1 MTKLPSRRTDDR
13 LAIPATRTD
22 GVPEEPALGL
32 EQFAALLR
40 QSVWFMLA
48 CSLVAAGAAAVY
60 VERLTPVYE
69 ARVSLRIQ
77 DREPNLPDI
86 FRTLSSAGGLNT
98 EMEVLSSRTLV
109 EDVTKDLALQVQ
121 IASPAGSA
129 RDTML
134 QDIQVSPG
142 TKAGTYRLARQPD
155 GGFDVTD
162 DASGK
167 RLAGARPGEL
177 LTLRG
182 ATFRLAGPTER
193 MKEIKIRVQSFRDA
207 VLQAQRALAVSRV
220 GREADVLAIQ
230 FQDGDPDL
238 VWRVPNAVVQHFMKR
253 REETQKLQAASQVR
267 FLRGQIDT
275 LAVQLR
281 KSEEELKRFR
291 ESARVVNPGE
301 EASKQIGRL
310 VELESGRST
319 IEAERSSLARLLA
332 QVDSER
338 AASGSS
344 PQSPYRR
351 LFASPSLFQSQAA
364 SQMISA
370 LTQVEDQRV
379 ALLTRR
385 TEQDPEVQRLT
396 ARMAELEGQLGSIA
410 RTYLQGLTDQV
421 DSRDSSIARF
431 SRELGTLP
439 GKELEYAR
447 LERTPTVLKDMYA
460 LLQTRLK
467 EAEIAEAAE
476 NSNVAIVDLAIP
488 PREPISSRPRL
499 IILAALIGGLL
510 IGLGIG
516 VVRQFLDH
524 TVRTRA
530 ERHGRER
537 TAGPGT
543 HSTHLAKRSE
553 GGAHREPQSGAA
565 APRGAARVRHA
576 GPPTPHTSTRGRA
589 TVVHLP
595 AAGGIA
601 GRAGAGAPGAGGT
614 GCIVGGNQRSTREPH
629 DHIRPRKRDC
639 GGLLHPPDQCRV
651 LERRRVREDSGSHE
665 CAAGGGKDHHRG
677 QSRART
683 RRAWPL
689 GLAGGRRHAPRTG
702 TPASQPHPGA
712 RAVRGPP
719 GCRDV
724 RTGAPSRPGGRVSG
738 AGSAHRRKSNGQS
751 SGPCRVASHG
761 SAARA
766 TEGDL

>member
-439 GKELEYAR
+439 GKELEYA
-447 LERTPTVLKDMYA
+447 E
-460 LLQTRLK
+460 
-467 EAEIAEAAE
+467 
-476 NSNVAIVDLAIP
+476 
-488 PREPISSRPRL
+488 
-499 IILAALIGGLL
+499 
-510 IGLGIG
+510 
-516 VVRQFLDH
+516 
-524 TVRTRA
+524 TRA
-530 ERHGRER
+530 HAHG
-537 TAGPGT
+537 AQGYVCAP
-543 HSTHLAKRSE
+543 ADPVE
-553 GGAHREPQSGAA
+553 GG
-565 APRGAARVRHA
+565 
-576 GPPTPHTSTRGRA
+576 
-589 TVVHLP
+589 
-595 AAGGIA
+595 
-601 GRAGAGAPGAGGT
+601 
-614 GCIVGGNQRSTREPH
+614 
-629 DHIRPRKRDC
+629 RDC
-639 GGLLHPPDQCRV
+639 GG
-651 LERRRVREDSGSHE
+651 G
-665 CAAGGGKDHHRG
+665 
-677 QSRART
+677 
-683 RRAWPL
+683 
-689 GLAGGRRHAPRTG
+689 
-702 TPASQPHPGA
+702 
-712 RAVRGPP
+712 
-719 GCRDV
+719 
-724 RTGAPSRPGGRVSG
+724 
-738 AGSAHRRKSNGQS
+738 
-751 SGPCRVASHG
+751 
-761 SAARA
+761 
-766 TEGDL
+766 